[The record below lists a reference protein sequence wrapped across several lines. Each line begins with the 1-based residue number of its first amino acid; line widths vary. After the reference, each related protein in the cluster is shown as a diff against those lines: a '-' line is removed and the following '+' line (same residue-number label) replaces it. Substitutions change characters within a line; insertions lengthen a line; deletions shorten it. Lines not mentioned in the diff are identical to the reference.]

1 MKEAEI
7 CFSGQDN
14 MGNCNSASCTFAL
27 HSLHSSNR
35 TKSLERHTNFLE
47 HSVWHLAR
55 KEKQV
60 SNPRELEM
68 MYGCSLSH
76 YVTYW

>member
-35 TKSLERHTNFLE
+35 TKILRKTHKLLRTLSLTL
-47 HSVWHLAR
+47 
-55 KEKQV
+55 
-60 SNPRELEM
+60 
-68 MYGCSLSH
+68 G
-76 YVTYW
+76 